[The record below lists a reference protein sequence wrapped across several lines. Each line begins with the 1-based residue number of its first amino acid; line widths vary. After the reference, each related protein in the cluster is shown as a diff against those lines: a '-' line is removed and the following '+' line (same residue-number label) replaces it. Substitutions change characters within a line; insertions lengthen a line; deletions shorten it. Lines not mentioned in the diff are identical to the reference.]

1 MSRLVRSRYSK
12 IFLALLLALSV
23 GLLAGC
29 EDQGPAEEAG
39 ENVDEA
45 VEEAGDMMEE
55 AGENVED
62 TVEDAGDEMEE
73 AAEEAEDEVDD
84 ATGGG

>member
-1 MSRLVRSRYSK
+1 MKKLANNRFFS
-12 IFLALLLALSV
+12 IFFALLLALSV
-23 GLLAGC
+23 SLLAGC

-45 VEEAGDMMEE
+45 MEEAGDKMEE
-55 AGENVED
+55 AKENVED
-62 TVEDAGDEMEE
+62 EM
-73 AAEEAEDEVDD
+73 DD

>member
-1 MSRLVRSRYSK
+1 MKKLANNRFFNV
-12 IFLALLLALSV
+12 FFALLLALSV
-23 GLLAGC
+23 GILAGC

-45 VEEAGDMMEE
+45 MEE
-55 AGENVED
+55 AGEK
-62 TVEDAGDEMEE
+62 MEE
-73 AAEEAEDEVDD
+73 AKDEVDD

>member
-1 MSRLVRSRYSK
+1 MRKLANNGLFS
-12 IFLALLLALSV
+12 IFFALLLALSV
-23 GLLAGC
+23 GVLAGC

-45 VEEAGDMMEE
+45 VEEAGEQ
-55 AGENVED
+55 
-62 TVEDAGDEMEE
+62 MEE
-73 AAEEAEDEVDD
+73 AADEAEDEIDD